1 MKQYRL
7 SPILDAYDAVLFDMD
22 GVMTSEQMY
31 WSAAALTVYEMYHG
45 AHYYGSKPLSAQ
57 ELAEEWKQIRRT
69 VFCNDRTIRLVKD
82 KGVNSNWDLA
92 YVVLGCALWLDEV
105 SDFDAVYDALSSIG
119 GDAFSLYDAVAARLS
134 AKFEQ
139 KPGYFDRLGPFW
151 QQTVSCFQ
159 EWFLGSALYQKQFGQ
174 PARLSGKPGLIH
186 AEEPIVDKPLL
197 LSLLKLL
204 HDSGKRIGI
213 GTGRPLLECESVLI
227 HWDVQK
233 YFEPDAVIT
242 YDDVLAAENRLLQT
256 GISVELT
263 KPHPFIFLKGCLG
276 GKFTDEEIVR
286 GHFDPSPCRR
296 TLVVGDAGADL
307 FAARAAGCGFAA
319 VLTGV
324 QGQDAHEF
332 FEKEKADFILNNV
345 LDFMMEIQ

>member
-7 SPILDAYDAVLFDMD
+7 SPILEGYDTVLFDMD

-45 AHYYGSKPLSAQ
+45 AHYFGNELLNARK
-57 ELAEEWKQIRRT
+57 LAEEWKQIRSRI
-69 VFCNDRTIRLVKD
+69 FCGDKTIRLVKN

-92 YVVLGCALWLDEV
+92 YVVLGAALCLDENTG
-105 SDFDAVYDALSSIG
+105 FDAVYDALSQIG
-119 GDAFSLYDAVAARLS
+119 GDAFSLYDTVAARLS
-134 AKFEQ
+134 AKFDRE
-139 KPGYFDRLGPFW
+139 PGYFDRLGPFW

-159 EWFLGSALYQKQFGQ
+159 EWFLGSALYQKQIEQ
-174 PARLSGKPGLIH
+174 PALLAGKPGLIH
-186 AEEPIVDKPLL
+186 AEEPIVDKSLL
-197 LSLLKLL
+197 LCLLKLL

-213 GTGRPLLECESVLI
+213 GTGRPLLECESVLT
-227 HWDVQK
+227 HWGVQK

-242 YDDVLAAENRLLQT
+242 YDDVLTAESRLLQA
-256 GISVELT
+256 GISAELT

-276 GKFTDEEIVR
+276 GKLTDEELVR

-307 FAARAAGCGFAA
+307 FAARSAGCGFAA

-324 QGQDAHEF
+324 QGQGARTF

-345 LDFMMEIQ
+345 LEFMTEIQ